1 MEFWPHKISRFKK
14 QTKSNKAFYF
24 QVTTKQLTAESW
36 GLLVNPYK
44 TFTQGLFNKKMT
56 SEGVRV
62 ARGQGVR
69 VGHFTWGQV
78 EKVTLDSAHLIMIR
92 LLGSGLI
99 QLCLTVKA
107 ATSM

>member
-62 ARGQGVR
+62 
-69 VGHFTWGQV
+69 GHFTWGQV